1 MKLFKFVEYIK
12 EAFGRGALSEE
23 EFSEVESIILELEDR
38 FDLIRTYDKE
48 NIEFNEYFLG
58 HISNVVTDGNFDVS
72 LAINLYPRRSGVL
85 SVMRASNK
93 RIDEIYNFIEE
104 EIQPR
109 FKSLGY
115 VTKIKLLEKKID
127 SWTFV
132 PTGIR
137 LDIKLD

>member
-12 EAFGRGALSEE
+12 EAFGRGSLSEE

-48 NIEFNEYFLG
+48 NIELNEYFLG

-72 LAINLYPRRSGVL
+72 VAINL
-85 SVMRASNK
+85 NE
-93 RIDEIYNFIEE
+93 DIYNKINIERINKIYDFIKD

-115 VTKIKLLEKKID
+115 ETRIKLLEYKVD